1 MTIVLD
7 LAPEQ
12 EARLRAE
19 AALRGMTPAAYL
31 KGLANLDTPSSEIAD
46 WEAMLD
52 SFEEGEAEDHRET
65 LTLLQKSVDE
75 DRPGQRRI
83 FGTCANLPLS
93 DEQAGA

>member
-19 AALRGMTPAAYL
+19 AASQGMTPAAYL
-31 KGLANLDTPSSEIAD
+31 KGLAKLDIPPSEIAD

-65 LTLLQKSVDE
+65 LALLQKSLDE

-83 FGTCANLPLS
+83 FGAGYNSPLS
-93 DEQAGA
+93 DEQASA